1 MIRRAVLLWAIRCIL
16 AASAVALPQVA
27 HATEKQH
34 CIAVFDFELAD
45 GSLEGE
51 VNGVKP
57 EEQNRL
63 QLLSA
68 QLRDWVNSSNVQ
80 HACDMEPVRA
90 EARAVNLSAC
100 GCVPR
105 LAQAVG
111 GDLAI
116 VSSVHKISNLI
127 LNIRV
132 DIFDARSNRLLAQ
145 LNADIRSNSD
155 NSWKRGLKWL
165 IDHRLTTVLPVV
177 QANMP

>member
-1 MIRRAVLLWAIRCIL
+1 VVLSQL
-16 AASAVALPQVA
+16 A
-27 HATEKQH
+27 HATGNQH
-34 CIAVFDFELAD
+34 CIAVFDFELID
-45 GSLEGE
+45 MSLDGE
-51 VNGVKP
+51 VNGVKSD
-57 EEQNRL
+57 EQNRL

-68 QLRDWVNSSNVQ
+68 QLRDWINFSNVQ
-80 HACDMEPVRA
+80 HTCDMEPVRA

-111 GDLAI
+111 GDLAV

-127 LNIRV
+127 LNIKV

-145 LNADIRSNSD
+145 MNADIRSNSD

-165 IDHRLTTVLPVV
+165 IDHRLTTALAAI
-177 QANMP
+177 QARTP